1 MQKNEKYYIYQPI
14 NIRVTRAYVEKQ
26 IHAIDTHMA
35 RRNPDV
41 SKTSI
46 QRVFQISNT
55 AQRFEDTS
63 VYLWQTYVQKLFY
76 I

>member
-1 MQKNEKYYIYQPI
+1 M
-14 NIRVTRAYVEKQ
+14 EKQ